1 MKCVFPEPGL
11 AKDDRFGG
19 EKTHRFEAELVMLV
33 ANHVSRR
40 LPQIILQENT
50 ALLFECFAYVCPKP
64 VLVNDT
70 CLV

>member
-1 MKCVFPEPGL
+1 L
-11 AKDDRFGG
+11 ANDDRFGG

-50 ALLFECFAYVCPKP
+50 ALLFEWFPYDCPEP
-64 VLVNDT
+64 VLAK
-70 CLV
+70 

>member
-50 ALLFECFAYVCPKP
+50 ALLFSAFPMFVPS
-64 VLVNDT
+64 LSWQNDT
-70 CLV
+70 RLV